1 MEYASSVE
9 QAAREADLVI
19 EAVPDEWE
27 SKIEVFTLLDKICK
41 PHTILATNTSSLSV
55 TEIASVTYR
64 APRILGVRFIHP
76 VHKLK
81 RLEMVRGQETDDETL
96 AALAEVGR
104 RMGKEVVVIKE
115 PPDGFAAGG
124 Q

>member
-1 MEYASSVE
+1 
-9 QAAREADLVI
+9 
-19 EAVPDEWE
+19 
-27 SKIEVFTLLDKICK
+27 
-41 PHTILATNTSSLSV
+41 
-55 TEIASVTYR
+55 VTYR

-115 PPDGFAAGG
+115 SPDGFAAGG

>member
-1 MEYASSVE
+1 V
-9 QAAREADLVI
+9 
-19 EAVPDEWE
+19 
-27 SKIEVFTLLDKICK
+27 
-41 PHTILATNTSSLSV
+41 HT
-55 TEIASVTYR
+55 
-64 APRILGVRFIHP
+64 
-76 VHKLK
+76 LK

-115 PPDGFAAGG
+115 SPDGFAAGG